1 MLKKTKIL
9 CTIGPSSSSKETI
22 AAMVKAGMNGVRIN
36 TAYGDFSQYN
46 SIIDNVREIADL
58 PIVFDVKGPEIR
70 LNAVERRN
78 VNKGEILKV
87 GFGSGPISFSH
98 DFYGQIECND
108 IIYIDN
114 GKIKTR
120 VIEKADSVIDLL
132 FMSPGIIDD
141 GKGVNVP
148 NKKLSIPTF
157 RKEDSKFVDYAL
169 EKGIDYF
176 ALSFVRNAKDIE
188 IWRSQIGNFEGGILA
203 KIENFEGVENFDE
216 ILDAADGIMV
226 ARGDLG
232 VEIEPEKV
240 PLVQKSII
248 RKCNQ
253 NGKPVITATEMLES
267 MIYNPNPTRAEVS
280 DVANAILDGT
290 DTIMLSGETAIGKH
304 PVDAVEMMSKISLET
319 EKAVKNTVEDVAFMT
334 ISDAISKAIQRIC
347 QNMHIDKVITLTRS
361 GYTAKMIARLKIQQ
375 PILAVTPK
383 LKTKRQLELVFG
395 VIPIQMDYQTESDRI
410 LAVTNKL
417 RSMKYIQGN
426 ETVLFTSA
434 VRTTMEH
441 ASNSIEIHRLKNVEF
456 NPKSS

>member
-1 MLKKTKIL
+1 
-9 CTIGPSSSSKETI
+9 
-22 AAMVKAGMNGVRIN
+22 
-36 TAYGDFSQYN
+36 
-46 SIIDNVREIADL
+46 
-58 PIVFDVKGPEIR
+58 
-70 LNAVERRN
+70 
-78 VNKGEILKV
+78 
-87 GFGSGPISFSH
+87 
-98 DFYGQIECND
+98 
-108 IIYIDN
+108 
-114 GKIKTR
+114 
-120 VIEKADSVIDLL
+120 
-132 FMSPGIIDD
+132 
-141 GKGVNVP
+141 
-148 NKKLSIPTF
+148 
-157 RKEDSKFVDYAL
+157 
-169 EKGIDYF
+169 
-176 ALSFVRNAKDIE
+176 
-188 IWRSQIGNFEGGILA
+188 
-203 KIENFEGVENFDE
+203 
-216 ILDAADGIMV
+216 
-226 ARGDLG
+226 
-232 VEIEPEKV
+232 
-240 PLVQKSII
+240 
-248 RKCNQ
+248 NQ